1 MLLLP
6 SSSAVPRLITV
17 TLLVQPH
24 DHRLPAWSSL
34 RAQPDS
40 SLVQGRGAGGGG
52 EQLEG
57 QAPPTQE
64 LGGVGTACGSCKSTP
79 RWEHIQQA
87 RICSGSARPPVM
99 RNFVQETVFRH
110 NWSFVSPAVWRKYP
124 NSKSPDVTNVDILSR
139 DVVDG
144 KLHTRRLISCANP
157 VPAFWRRVFGG
168 LPAETYML
176 EESIVDPV
184 RRTMEMT
191 TRNITLKNVLEVQ
204 ELCVYREA
212 GNNTSW
218 TQMSQEFSCSICGTS
233 LSGMGTMVAKAEQ
246 AIINRVQSNAGKG
259 PAILNEVVEGLMKT
273 DLKKRADAL
282 KLAL

>member
-1 MLLLP
+1 LYWAKNQASLKIH
-6 SSSAVPRLITV
+6 AGGAN
-17 TLLVQPH
+17 LLVVSIVPPP
-24 DHRLPAWSSL
+24 PA
-34 RAQPDS
+34 
-40 SLVQGRGAGGGG
+40 
-52 EQLEG
+52 
-57 QAPPTQE
+57 
-64 LGGVGTACGSCKSTP
+64 
-79 RWEHIQQA
+79 
-87 RICSGSARPPVM
+87 M
-99 RNFVQETVFRH
+99 RNFVQETVFKH
-110 NWSFVSPAVWRKYP
+110 NWSFISPAVWRKYP

-144 KLHTRRLISCANP
+144 KLHTRRLIACANP

-204 ELCVYREA
+204 EVCVYREA
-212 GNNTSW
+212 GSNTSW

-233 LSGMGTMVAKAEQ
+233 LSGMGSVVAKAEQ

-273 DLKKRADAL
+273 DFKKRGDAL
-282 KLAL
+282 KLALQ